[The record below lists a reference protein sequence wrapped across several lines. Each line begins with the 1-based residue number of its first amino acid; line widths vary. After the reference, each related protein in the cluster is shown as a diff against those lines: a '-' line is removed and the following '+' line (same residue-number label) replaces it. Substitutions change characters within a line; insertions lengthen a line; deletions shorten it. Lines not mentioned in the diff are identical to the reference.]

1 LYCKI
6 SSLVRDVIATS
17 SISTKLFSWA
27 TAALTKAVVANCV
40 VLVPTLAVGAVGVP
54 VKLGLSLTANSLSIV
69 KVATVGDTVTECVFT
84 VVSESVNEPPEVSVT
99 VKELGVGGSTVTEL
113 TVCVT
118 VAVSFAI
125 R

>member
-1 LYCKI
+1 MT
-6 SSLVRDVIATS
+6 TS
-17 SISTKLFSWA
+17 SISTKLFSIE
-27 TAALTKAVVANCV
+27 TAAFTKAVVASCV
-40 VLVPTLAVGAVGVP
+40 VLVPVLAVGAVGVP
-54 VKLGLSLTANSLSIV
+54 VKVGLSLVANSLSIV
-69 KVATVGDTVTECVFT
+69 KVADKGETLTAVKVA
-84 VVSESVNEPPEVSVT
+84 VVSESVKDPPEVDLT